1 MCVLYKGRGET
12 TGFDPFLDIPRAPN
26 DSNEDQQSWLLRGLQ
41 DIASAKLD
49 PETGLKVFKLQ
60 ILKENF
66 VRSSYFQ
73 WCFLRMFRNILFYV
87 SNRQQV
93 LATETTQMITQ
104 LFKIL
109 HIEPLAA
116 EAEESKESET

>member
-1 MCVLYKGRGET
+1 VK
-12 TGFDPFLDIPRAPN
+12 
-26 DSNEDQQSWLLRGLQ
+26 
-41 DIASAKLD
+41 
-49 PETGLKVFKLQ
+49 
-60 ILKENF
+60 
-66 VRSSYFQ
+66 SSYFQ

-93 LATETTQMITQ
+93 LALETTQMITQ

-116 EAEESKESET
+116 

>member
-1 MCVLYKGRGET
+1 MK
-12 TGFDPFLDIPRAPN
+12 
-26 DSNEDQQSWLLRGLQ
+26 
-41 DIASAKLD
+41 
-49 PETGLKVFKLQ
+49 
-60 ILKENF
+60 
-66 VRSSYFQ
+66 SSYFQ

-116 EAEESKESET
+116 EAEEVKESETQVQTYNTRVVNEATILLRNLAKPRHEEQVDIITNYESRLIYEMTNLKKKTLSAADGEDFYQE

>member
-1 MCVLYKGRGET
+1 M
-12 TGFDPFLDIPRAPN
+12 
-26 DSNEDQQSWLLRGLQ
+26 RGLQ

-66 VRSSYFQ
+66 VKSSYFQ

-93 LATETTQMITQ
+93 LALETTQMITQ

-116 EAEESKESET
+116 EGEEVKESETQV